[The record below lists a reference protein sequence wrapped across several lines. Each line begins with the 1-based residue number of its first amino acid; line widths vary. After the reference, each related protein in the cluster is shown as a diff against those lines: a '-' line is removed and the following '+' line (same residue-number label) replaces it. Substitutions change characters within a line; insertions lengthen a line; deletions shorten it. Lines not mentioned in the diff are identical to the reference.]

1 MSAQQI
7 FYIIGIVY
15 FSFWL
20 LVGIGILIF
29 SLVFV
34 NQMKRNYHKIET
46 RLGAAKVLLNLAQSN
61 LVRKVVLFIGSISFV
76 TKTVS
81 SLLSRS
87 DQDEN

>member
-20 LVGIGILIF
+20 LVGIGFLIF

-34 NQMKRNYHKIET
+34 NQIKRNYHKIENK
-46 RLGAAKVLLNLAQSN
+46 LGAAKVLLNLAQSSF
-61 LVRKVVLFIGSISFV
+61 VRKVVLFIGSISFV

-81 SLLSRS
+81 KLLSSS
-87 DQDEN
+87 DQDQT